1 MLDVHVCLLKVNSS
15 MVFIKSCQYLCSL
28 NPKKMKKEIIRLCDY
43 CHGVI
48 PFTRNYNSKFCCEEC
63 YKKNKSE
70 VAAKLQRDKV
80 HSLLM
85 LSNDE
90 IIHDLYLKYE
100 SKYYITAKELIDR
113 GFNWTIYTASK
124 TINNLPAKTLI
135 RYGYTL
141 FNNQT
146 VQLWKL

>member
-1 MLDVHVCLLKVNSS
+1 MILTLLSKTEN
-15 MVFIKSCQYLCSL
+15 MITDD
-28 NPKKMKKEIIRLCDY
+28 IRLCEF

-48 PFTRNYNSKFCCEEC
+48 PDTRNKNSKFCCDCC
-63 YKKNKSE
+63 YNRNKAA
-70 VAAKLQRDKV
+70 VAVIAQKEKI
-80 HSLLM
+80 HSLIILK
-85 LSNDE
+85 NDE
-90 IIHDLYLKYE
+90 IVHDLYLKYE

-113 GFNWTIYTASK
+113 GFNWTIYTASN
-124 TINNLPAKTLI
+124 TINNLSAKTLI